1 MGNRLPYGLGGRGH
15 CVDMLGGA
23 KGKVNVLRHH
33 PLHAG
38 IVADKLQLISLGV
51 GYIERQCTHA
61 CSAVST
67 FDCAGRTGG
76 QCDMHVAWAVRVAAL
91 VVAPLIVREGWEG
104 NTWQTLWVLL
114 TNENLSSRE
123 NRLPIE
129 EVVA

>member
-61 CSAVST
+61 CSAVSI

-76 QCDMHVAWAVRVAAL
+76 QCDLHVAWAVRVAAL

-104 NTWQTLWVLL
+104 NTWQTLGCC
-114 TNENLSSRE
+114 
-123 NRLPIE
+123 
-129 EVVA
+129 